1 MMRHRLHALLLAVAL
16 ILVAVPSAVHGAD
29 GRGAALDYLG
39 RGTAAFRAGDTAGA
53 VQNWSQAI
61 RLAQAA
67 GAADIE
73 AQALARRGEAYR
85 VDGYFRDA
93 GNDLRAAL
101 TKAEQNG
108 DQSLIAAASGAL
120 GGLELKSGHSDIA
133 EPLLTHSRDLSRSLG
148 DHAGL
153 AAADNDLGDLYVAT
167 GRPDAA
173 KASYS
178 EAVASAEAAGDGTL
192 AATAQINI
200 ARLSS
205 RIDPAGAAILLAGA
219 LDRLEAAPPSYS
231 GGLALTA
238 AGSVALERAGNLPAG
253 TQNPTSLQNIARR
266 AFQAAARM
274 AQTLH
279 NARLASLAQGGLA
292 RLDQGTGR
300 PADAAQLTDR
310 ALLAA
315 QQVPAPDLS
324 FRLEWQQARL
334 AKQQGQATRALASYR
349 QAIADLES
357 IRQDIPVEYRG
368 GKSSYRMTL
377 GPLYTEF
384 TDLLLRQASAD
395 PAEAPAL
402 IREARDTVEKL
413 KASELQDYFR
423 DSCVANFEAQHR
435 SIDTIAPGAAVL
447 YPISLPDRVELLVS
461 FGQEQRQFTIP
472 VSEAALAGEVQRFRE
487 LLEKRTTNEYLVPA
501 RQLYD
506 QLIRPIEPVLAAH
519 RIDTL
524 VIVPDQVLR
533 VVPFAALQDGR
544 HFLIERYATAIAP
557 SMHLIDPKPLA
568 AGPGVALVLG
578 VSQSVQGFVDLPNVP
593 REVASVH
600 QIEGGKTLLDASFS
614 RARFASE
621 LKTTPYNIVHIASH
635 GQFGTDPSR
644 TFVLSYDAP
653 LTMNDLETDIKYGEH
668 RDNPL
673 ELLVLSACETAS
685 GDDRAALGLAGVAL
699 KAGARSA
706 LASLWYVSDQ
716 AAGALVTD
724 FYRGLQS
731 GLSKAHALQAAQ
743 RRLIAGQ
750 RYAHPAYW
758 APFLLIGNWL

>member
-1 MMRHRLHALLLAVAL
+1 MMRNRLQATMLAAVLILAAAPCVAL
-16 ILVAVPSAVHGAD
+16 GDD

-53 VQNWSQAI
+53 VRDWSEAI
-61 RLAQAA
+61 RLARAS
-67 GAADIE
+67 GGADIE

-120 GGLELKSGHSDIA
+120 GGLELASGHSDIA
-133 EPLLTHSRDLSRSLG
+133 EPLLQRSRDLSRSLG

-153 AAADNDLGDLYVAT
+153 AAADNNLGDLYVAT
-167 GRPDAA
+167 GRPG
-173 KASYS
+173 
-178 EAVASAEAAGDGTL
+178 EAEGLYAEAIASAQSAGDGSL
-192 AATAQINI
+192 AATAEINT

-205 RIDPAGAAILLAGA
+205 RRSDMEGAAVLLARA
-219 LDRLEAAPPSYS
+219 LDRLDAAPPSY
-231 GGLALTA
+231 GAGLALMS
-238 AGSVALERAGNLPAG
+238 AGSVALEHEGNLSAR
-253 TQNPTSLQNIARR
+253 LQSIADR
-266 AFQAAARM
+266 AFRAAART
-274 AQTLH
+274 AETLH
-279 NARLASLAQGGLA
+279 NARLAALAQGGLG
-292 RLDQGTGR
+292 RLSERAGR
-300 PADAAQLTDR
+300 PTDAARLTDR

-315 QQVPAPDLS
+315 QQAPAPELS

-334 AKQQGQATRALASYR
+334 AKQQGQVTRALASYR
-349 QAIADLES
+349 HAIGDLES
-357 IRQDIPVEYRG
+357 IRQDIPVEYRA
-368 GKSSYRMTL
+368 GKSSYRTTF

-384 TDLLLRQASAD
+384 TDLLLRRASAH
-395 PAEAPAL
+395 PVEAPAL
-402 IREARDTVEKL
+402 ITEARDTIEKL

-423 DSCVANFEAQHR
+423 DSCVANFEARQQ
-435 SIDTIAPGAAVL
+435 SIQSVAPGAAVL
-447 YPISLPDRVELLVS
+447 YPISLPDRIELLVS

-472 VSEAALAGEVQRFRE
+472 VSETALAGEVQRFRE

-524 VIVPDQVLR
+524 VIVPDTVLR
-533 VVPFAALQDGR
+533 VIPFAALHDGR
-544 HFLIERYATAIAP
+544 NFLIERYATAIAP

-568 AGPGVALVLG
+568 AGPRMALVLG
-578 VSQSVQGFVDLPNVP
+578 VSQGVQGFVDLPNVP
-593 REVASVH
+593 REVAAVSK
-600 QIEGGKTLLDASFS
+600 IEGGKTLVDASFS

-621 LKTTPYNIVHIASH
+621 LKTSPYNIVHIASH

-668 RDNPL
+668 RDNAL

-706 LASLWYVSDQ
+706 LASLWYISDQ
-716 AAGALVTD
+716 ASGALVTD

-743 RRLIAGQ
+743 RRLIAGE